1 MATTPTT
8 PVDTGPRRQDAADP
22 GRAGRIGWVV
32 AGSLATGVLAALVLV
47 AAPFIQVQENDITG
61 AVLWGFAVGWAMLA
75 LLSVRFTDQPQRWA
89 VVPAVFM
96 GVSGLLLVAFG
107 SDVIDVLRWVWPP
120 ALLALAVWV
129 AVQAH
134 RQLRSRSRWLLIY
147 PVVAVMALASVGA
160 GYETVREH
168 LDESA
173 YPMAGQLVD
182 VGGHRLHL
190 QCTGSGSPT
199 VVLQPGGGDM
209 SSAMGWIA
217 PAVAAHTRVC
227 VYDSAGRGWSDQ
239 SEATQDGSQ
248 MMTDLHTLLH
258 RGGVPGP
265 YVLAGH
271 SFGGL
276 YVRIF
281 AAQYPDEV
289 AGMVLIDSTGV
300 PPAGI
305 DLVSKLG
312 SRRHPGSCLRAGID
326 LGAAGVGRL
335 FGLGYGSLPPQSADE
350 VRAKLATSTS
360 LRSTID
366 EFLQA
371 SASEHEA
378 ASLTDFGDKPLVVL
392 TAGDGNDAAW
402 MAAQNKTATLS
413 TNSVHRVVE
422 GAIHADL
429 VLMQAGRC
437 RDRPGHQR
445 RRLIGPEPP
454 AAREVTRSA
463 GRWSGGDP
471 GSDGGEVGWVRR
483 DGRAGRVVFPPGP
496 GSSSSCGIQCMPCPC
511 PPAPAVAWTR
521 GTAMAAKAERATMA
535 MAMAVKTVG

>member
-1 MATTPTT
+1 MTALALRQLREESSSMPTT
-8 PVDTGPRRQDAADP
+8 PPAPITPDDTGPVVPDEGSGPAHPR
-22 GRAGRIGWVV
+22 RIGWIV
-32 AGSLATGVLAALVLV
+32 AGSLATGVVAALVLV

-61 AVLWGFAVGWAMLA
+61 AVLWGFAVGWAVLA

-89 VVPAVFM
+89 LVPAVFM

-120 ALLALAVWV
+120 ALLVLAVWV

-168 LDESA
+168 LDQSA
-173 YPMAGQLVD
+173 YPMSGQLVD

-209 SSAMGWIA
+209 SSVMGWIA

-289 AGMVLIDSTGV
+289 AGMVLIDSTGSHL
-300 PPAGI
+300 PASTTPQSWGPDEI
-305 DLVSKLG
+305 LA
-312 SRRHPGSCLRAGID
+312 RASV
-326 LGAAGVGRL
+326 LASTSARLGVGRL
-335 FGLGYGSLPPQSADE
+335 FGLGYGSLPPQSDNE
-350 VRAKLATSTS
+350 IRAKLATSTS

-371 SASEHEA
+371 NASEHEA
-378 ASLTDFGDKPLVVL
+378 ASLTDLGDKPLVVL

-413 TNSVHRVVE
+413 TNSVHRVIQ
-422 GAIHADL
+422 GAVHADL
-429 VLMQAGRC
+429 VLNQA
-437 RDRPGHQR
+437 D
-445 RRLIGPEPP
+445 
-454 AAREVTRSA
+454 AALSAQAINEVVS
-463 GRWSGGDP
+463 S
-471 GSDGGEVGWVRR
+471 VRTGLPLVR
-483 DGRAGRVVFPPGP
+483 
-496 GSSSSCGIQCMPCPC
+496 
-511 PPAPAVAWTR
+511 
-521 GTAMAAKAERATMA
+521 
-535 MAMAVKTVG
+535 

>member
-1 MATTPTT
+1 MPQAQMTVLALRHMREELRPWPPRPPPPLTPAL
-8 PVDTGPRRQDAADP
+8 VRQDAADP

-32 AGSLATGVLAALVLV
+32 AGSLATGVVAALLLV

-168 LDESA
+168 LDDSA
-173 YPMAGQLVD
+173 YPMAGQLID

-289 AGMVLIDSTGV
+289 AGMVLIDSTGSHL
-300 PPAGI
+300 PASTSPQSWGPDDI
-305 DLVSKLG
+305 LA
-312 SRRHPGSCLRAGID
+312 RASV
-326 LGAAGVGRL
+326 LASTSARLGVGRL
-335 FGLGYGSLPPQSADE
+335 FGLGYGSLPPQSDRRGTREARHLHQSSQHHRRVPPSQRVGTRSRISHRLRRQAAGRPDSRRWE
-350 VRAKLATSTS
+350 RRRVDGGAEQDGHLVDQQRAPRRRGS
-360 LRSTID
+360 RPRRP
-366 EFLQA
+366 
-371 SASEHEA
+371 
-378 ASLTDFGDKPLVVL
+378 GP
-392 TAGDGNDAAW
+392 GPG
-402 MAAQNKTATLS
+402 
-413 TNSVHRVVE
+413 
-422 GAIHADL
+422 
-429 VLMQAGRC
+429 GRC

-463 GRWSGGDP
+463 GRWS
-471 GSDGGEVGWVRR
+471 
-483 DGRAGRVVFPPGP
+483 
-496 GSSSSCGIQCMPCPC
+496 
-511 PPAPAVAWTR
+511 AVTPVP
-521 GTAMAAKAERATMA
+521 
-535 MAMAVKTVG
+535 MAVKWLG